1 MNQQTSYL
9 RITAIEA
16 LVHNYSRLQL
26 EDGSKCDMPP
36 DWMARHKPEVGG
48 YLVESKTE
56 QWYAKDSSTKLM
68 TLRDTMVE
76 CIRIEIAKLE
86 LAPGDMLGITFKDRI
101 PAREEVAYLS
111 RQVERFAPGVRV
123 GFFGP
128 DVELSV
134 IKAPAQAEAVPA

>member
-36 DWMARHKPEVGG
+36 DWMARHNPAIGG

-56 QWYAKDSSTKLM
+56 QWYAKDSSTTLM

-86 LAPGDMLGITFKDRI
+86 LEPGDMLGITFKKGLPEPDV
-101 PAREEVAYLS
+101 VAYIS
-111 RQVERFAPGVRV
+111 RQIERQAPRVRV
-123 GFFGP
+123 CFFGP
-128 DVELSV
+128 EIELSV
-134 IKAPAQAEAVPA
+134 VKATAQAEAVPA